1 MDRKVYV
8 NVTTKLIFR
17 VDEGQSIYEVL
28 ENMDYSFTSD
38 SENAEIL
45 ETEILDWEI
54 VAIAN
59 ETHNKG
65 YNHERAFNNKNID
78 Q

>member
-8 NVTTKLIFR
+8 NVTTRLIFR

-38 SENAEIL
+38 SDNADIE
-45 ETEILDWEI
+45 ETEIIDWEI
-54 VAIAN
+54 VDS
-59 ETHNKG
+59 K
-65 YNHERAFNNKNID
+65 
-78 Q
+78 

>member
-28 ENMDYSFTSD
+28 ENMDYSFKSD
-38 SENAEIL
+38 SDNAEIL
-45 ETEILDWEI
+45 ETEILDWE
-54 VAIAN
+54 VVDS
-59 ETHNKG
+59 K
-65 YNHERAFNNKNID
+65 
-78 Q
+78 